1 MSKRGIFTTY
11 SFLSSY
17 LVNHDSSGLSEGSIA
32 LADRCVEQVEKRVG
46 TKIDIVDCVSDGFA
60 YPTYP
65 SDSGLAKGDCSVY
78 TYLYEEV

>member
-11 SFLSSY
+11 SFLASY
-17 LVNHDSSGLSEGSIA
+17 LVNRDASGLTDNLIA
-32 LADRCVEQVEKRVG
+32 LADKAVEQVERRVG

-65 SDSGLAKGDCSVY
+65 TESGLPKGDCSVY
-78 TYLYEEV
+78 TYLY

>member
-1 MSKRGIFTTY
+1 MLKRGIFSTY

-17 LVNHDSSGLSEGSIA
+17 LVNRDASGLSEGSIEI
-32 LADRCVEQVEKRVG
+32 ADKAVEQVEKRLG
-46 TKIDIVDCVSDGFA
+46 AKIDIVDCVSDGFG